1 MSAALRKKLYAGGGV
16 PPRVLRMQ
24 DFWTQLQR
32 NTQIWTLEA
41 LDFESRPTIG
51 TFNVI
56 SGRDAASILESPFSY
71 FFGAHISPGLCAITV
86 DGKCAVQSAAIR
98 LRQDAASLDE
108 ATSLFIKL
116 LCEQP
121 VCALWQ
127 VVCAELQGHSTDAAT
142 EPLSDHKMV
151 SGAFE
156 AEHRY
161 LQVAAT
167 FKMLGHETWVKFLFD
182 LDYLQHQAST
192 KLRIHAERRAQACA
206 QSPKSLSD
214 SVWASPVT
222 LDAVLDRMSLSIGAC
237 SKLEVGNVL
246 SLPNADP
253 TKLALS
259 AKTITGSFDIGIGEL
274 GVWKRQRA
282 VKLQHPIADAV
293 AREIV
298 ES

>member
-1 MSAALRKKLYAGGGV
+1 VSAALRKKLYAVGGV
-16 PPRVLRMQ
+16 PPTVLRMQ
-24 DFWTQLQR
+24 DFWTQLQQ

-41 LDFESRPTIG
+41 LDIESRPTVG
-51 TFNVI
+51 TFSVI
-56 SGRDAASILESPFSY
+56 SGRDATSILESPFSY
-71 FFGAHISPGLCAITV
+71 FFNAHMSPGLCAITV
-86 DGKCAVQSAAIR
+86 DSKCAVQTAAIR

-108 ATSLFIKL
+108 ATSLFVKL

-121 VCALWQ
+121 VCTLWDL
-127 VVCAELQGHSTDAAT
+127 VCTELQDHSTDAGT

-161 LQVAAT
+161 LQVAAS
-167 FKMLGHETWVKFLFD
+167 FKMLEQETWIKFLFD
-182 LDYLQHQAST
+182 LDYLQHQATT
-192 KLRIHAERRAQACA
+192 KLRVHAERRAQACA

-253 TKLALS
+253 AKLALR
-259 AKTITGSFDIGIGEL
+259 AETIKGSIDIGIGEL

-282 VKLQHPIADAV
+282 VKLQHPIADTV
-293 AREIV
+293 ASEIV